1 MKRPVRTSFFL
12 PYRSPVRLPTPAAL
26 ACALSL
32 LLAPA
37 SSQAQVPVAVT
48 RTAADPAAPLL
59 QHGVSREL
67 ATTRFAA
74 ISDLRYDLSLDVTAP
89 DSALG
94 HVAIHFMR
102 HGTGDVI
109 VDFRGR
115 RLTSLSANGTTLDA
129 SAFNG
134 NHIRVPAKALLNTE
148 NALEFSFVTDIAAN
162 GASIIKTHDTDGSD
176 YLYTLLVPAD
186 ANQLFPCF
194 DQPDL
199 KARVTFHLRAPLEW
213 NVIANGSI
221 AKIETGAGTRTTH
234 FTETRPLSTY
244 LIAFAAG
251 PWQRATSTVNGRTIS
266 VLVRRSRFK
275 EADTDSILALNHR
288 AITWMEQYFNRAY
301 PFEKFDLL
309 LAPAFPFGGMEHPGL
324 VMYNENSFI
333 FRDRPTLARRLGR
346 FSTILHE
353 VAHQWFGD
361 LVTMKWFD
369 DLWLKE
375 GFATYMAAKAQYS
388 LDSTTGAWKTFYQGN
403 KPTAYGVD
411 QTTGTNSLWQ
421 KLGNLD
427 QAKSNYGP
435 IVYNKAPSVLK
446 QLNYLVG
453 EEAFQSGVRSFLST
467 HAYAN
472 ATWQDLLNAVGKA
485 ATKPGSTTPWTR
497 TMDDFG
503 TNFMLRPGMPIV
515 EQHLTI
521 KNGRIAALD
530 LVQRPAQPL
539 SGTGPW
545 PMRTE
550 VLLAYAGQPAVRIPV
565 ELRNRTTTVTAAIGK
580 PAPQFVF
587 ANSNDYGYFLTILD
601 SASVK
606 ALEDGALGTVQDPF
620 LRTMLWGALWDQV
633 RDAQYDPI
641 RFARLALRELPRE
654 KDEQIFPN
662 ILGRMVRAATTYAAD
677 SAREMLRPR
686 IEDALWAGA
695 NDAALPFGIRRAYI
709 DAYIGVAKS
718 DEALAHLTALL
729 NADSVAGEPMRDPT
743 RWSIVD
749 RLTVI
754 DYKDAPRLLA
764 TQILRDTTPDG
775 RRRAFTAGAGR
786 KNAEVKK
793 DYFTRYFS
801 DKTLNE
807 DWASGSLGIFNSG
820 DHAELTLPYL
830 RPALDS
836 LPYIQ
841 ANRRIFFLGSWLG
854 AFIGGHKSE
863 AALKTVQQYLSDN
876 PKLPLDLRQKVLQS
890 ADDLER
896 TVKIRKRWSTAR
908 ATSPAK

>member
-1 MKRPVRTSFFL
+1 M
-12 PYRSPVRLPTPAAL
+12 RLPTPAVL

-37 SSQAQVPVAVT
+37 TSPAQGPITAT
-48 RTAADPAAPLL
+48 KPNGNPKADPTAALL
-59 QHGVSREL
+59 GHGVSKEL
-67 ATTRFAA
+67 ATARFAS
-74 ISDLRYDLSLDVTAP
+74 ISELRYDLALDVTAP

-94 HVAIHFMR
+94 HVTIRFMR
-102 HGTGDVI
+102 KGSGDVI

-115 RLTSLSANGTTLDA
+115 RLTALSANGNTIDA
-129 SAFNG
+129 AAFNG
-134 NHIRVPAKALLNTE
+134 NHIRVPASALLNTE
-148 NALEFSFVTDIAAN
+148 NSLEFSFVTDIAAS

-213 NVIANGSI
+213 NVLANGSV
-221 AKIETGAGTRTTH
+221 ARIETGAGTRTTH

-251 PWQRATSTVNGRTIS
+251 SWQRATSTVNGRTIS

-288 AITWMEQYFNRAY
+288 AITWMEQYFDRAY
-301 PFEKFDLL
+301 PFEKFDIL

-375 GFATYMAAKAQYS
+375 GFATYMAAKAQWS

-453 EEAFQSGVRSFLST
+453 EEAFQAGVRSFLTT

-472 ATWQDLLNAVGKA
+472 ATWQDLLNSVGKA
-485 ATKPGSTTPWTR
+485 ATKPGSAAQWTR

-503 TNFMLRPGMPIV
+503 KNFMLRPGMPIV

-521 KNGRIAALD
+521 KNGKITALD
-530 LVQRPAQPL
+530 LVQRPAQAL
-539 SGTGPW
+539 SGAGPW
-545 PMRTE
+545 PMRTD
-550 VLLAYAGQPAVRIPV
+550 VLLSYAGQPAVHIPV
-565 ELRNRTTTVTAAIGK
+565 EMRNKTTSVTAAIGK

-601 SASVK
+601 TASVT
-606 ALEDGALGTVQDPF
+606 ALEDGALGAVQDPF

-641 RFARLALRELPRE
+641 RFARLALSELPRE
-654 KDEQIFPN
+654 KDEQIFPS
-662 ILGRMVRAATTYAAD
+662 ILSRMVRAATTYAAD

-695 NDAALPFGIRRAYI
+695 TNTALPFGIRRAYI
-709 DAYIGVAKS
+709 DSYIGLAKS
-718 DEALAHLTALL
+718 DEALAKLTTLL
-729 NADSVAGEPMRDPT
+729 NADSVAGEPMKDPT

-749 RLTVI
+749 RLTVV
-754 DYKDAPRLLA
+754 DYKDAPSLLA

-786 KNAEVKK
+786 KNADVKK
-793 DYFTRYFS
+793 DYFARYFS
-801 DKTLNE
+801 DKSLNE

-820 DHAELTLPYL
+820 DHDELTLPYL

-863 AALKTVQQYLSDN
+863 AALKTVQQYLADN
-876 PKLPLDLRQKVLQS
+876 PKLALDLRQKVLQS

-896 TVKIRKRWSTAR
+896 TVKIRKRWSGAR
-908 ATSPAK
+908 AVPSTPRAHP